1 MKTSDFDY
9 HLPTELIAQIPM
21 EPRDQSRLM
30 VLHRSDG
37 FIEHRYFYEVVN
49 YLHSGDTIVLNDS
62 RVIPARILG
71 RKSESKA
78 NIEILLLRRLD
89 GKIWEALVRPSKKV
103 APGTKIRIAS
113 ESDSTNVEEMDAEVL
128 EQGEGGIRHI
138 RFSDESLLEKVGRV
152 PLPPY
157 IHTPLVNAERYQ
169 TVYAEIDGS
178 VAAPTAGL
186 HFTPRLLNELYQKG
200 IQLAFVTIH
209 IGLDTFRPVRVDDP
223 SQHKI
228 HKEYGELS
236 PEVAAMLS
244 QAKKQGKR
252 IIVVGTSTVRL
263 LEAAAISGEIQPFA
277 GWIDL
282 FILPG
287 YKFRVPDAMVTNFH
301 LPRSTL
307 LMLVSAFA
315 GKDFILQAY
324 EQAMSLGYRF
334 YSFGDAMLIL

>member
-1 MKTSDFDY
+1 MKTSDFEY
-9 HLPTELIAQIPM
+9 HLPPELIAQTPV

-30 VLHRSDG
+30 ILHRSDDS
-37 FIEHRYFYEVVN
+37 IEHHYFYEIVN
-49 YLHSGDTIVLNDS
+49 YFHSGDTVVLNNS

-71 RKSESKA
+71 QKSDSGTKV
-78 NIEILLLRRLD
+78 EILLLRRVDNSL
-89 GKIWEALVRPSKKV
+89 WEILVRPGRKIGI
-103 APGTKIRIAS
+103 GTKIKITN
-113 ESDSTNVEEMDAEVL
+113 ESVGMGQEIVAEVI
-128 EQGEGGIRHI
+128 ERREGGTRII
-138 RFSDESLLEKVGRV
+138 YLPDEGLLEKFGQV

-157 IHTPLVNAERYQ
+157 IHTPLAEPERYQ

-186 HFTPRLLNELYQKG
+186 HFTPKLLNKVQKKG
-200 IQLAFVTIH
+200 VRLAFVTLH

-223 SQHKI
+223 GQHKI

-236 PEVAAMLS
+236 PEAAAVLR
-244 QAKKQGKR
+244 QTKKQGKK
-252 IIVVGTSTVRL
+252 IIAVGTSTVRL
-263 LEAAAISGEIQPFA
+263 LEAAAQSGTVRPFA
-277 GWIDL
+277 GWVDL

-287 YKFRVPDAMVTNFH
+287 YQFRTTDAMISNFH

-315 GKDFILQAY
+315 GRDFILRAYDQAKN
-324 EQAMSLGYRF
+324 LGYSF

>member
-9 HLPTELIAQIPM
+9 HLPPELIAQIPV

-37 FIEHRYFYEVVN
+37 TIEHHHFYEVVN
-49 YLHSGDTIVLNDS
+49 YLQSGDTLVLNNS

-71 RKSESKA
+71 QKSGSSA
-78 NIEILLLRRLD
+78 NVEILLLRRLD
-89 GKIWEALVRPSKKV
+89 DNIWETLVRPSRKV
-103 APGTKIRIAS
+103 VIGTKIKIVSRHDATAD
-113 ESDSTNVEEMDAEVL
+113 EMNVEVL
-128 EQGEGGIRHI
+128 EQGEDGVRLIRL
-138 RFSDESLLEKVGRV
+138 SDESLLERFGQI

-157 IHTPLVNAERYQ
+157 IHTPLADAERYQ
-169 TVYAEIDGS
+169 TVYAEVNGS

-186 HFTPRLLNELYQKG
+186 HFAPRLLNDLQQKG
-200 IQLAFVTIH
+200 VQLTFVTLH
-209 IGLDTFRPVRVDDP
+209 IGLDTFQPVRVDDP

-228 HKEYGELS
+228 HKEYGELTS
-236 PEVAAMLS
+236 EVADLLN
-244 QAKKQGKR
+244 QTKKRGQK
-252 IIVVGTSTVRL
+252 IIAVGTSTVRL
-263 LEAAAISGEIQPFA
+263 LEAAALSGVIQPFV
-277 GWIDL
+277 GWVDL

-287 YKFRVPDAMVTNFH
+287 HRFCVTDAMVTNFH

-315 GKDFILQAY
+315 GRDFILQAY
-324 EQAMSLGYRF
+324 ERAKSLGYRF

>member
-9 HLPTELIAQIPM
+9 HLPAELIAQIPM

-37 FIEHRYFYEVVN
+37 FIEHRYFYEIVN

-178 VAAPTAGL
+178 VSAPTAGL

-252 IIVVGTSTVRL
+252 IIAVGTSTVRL

-287 YKFRVPDAMVTNFH
+287 YKFRVTDAMVTNFH

>member
-9 HLPTELIAQIPM
+9 HLPTELIAQIPV

-37 FIEHRYFYEVVN
+37 FIEHRYFYEIVN

-71 RKSESKA
+71 RKSDSKA

-89 GKIWEALVRPSKKV
+89 DKIWEALVRPSKKV
-103 APGTKIRIAS
+103 APGAKIRIAS

-157 IHTPLVNAERYQ
+157 IHTPLADAERYQ

-186 HFTPRLLNELYQKG
+186 HFTLRLLNELYQKG
-200 IQLAFVTIH
+200 IQLAFITLH
-209 IGLDTFRPVRVDDP
+209 IGLDTFRPVRADDP

-228 HKEYGELS
+228 HKEYGALS
-236 PEVAAMLS
+236 PEVAAMLG

-252 IIVVGTSTVRL
+252 IIAVGTSTVRL
-263 LEAAAISGEIQPFA
+263 LEAVAISGEIQPFA

-287 YKFRVPDAMVTNFH
+287 YKFRVTDAMVTNFH

>member
-1 MKTSDFDY
+1 MQTSDFDY

-37 FIEHRYFYEVVN
+37 FIEHRYFYEIAN

-71 RKSESKA
+71 RKSDSKA

-103 APGTKIRIAS
+103 ATGTKIRIAS

-138 RFSDESLLEKVGRV
+138 RFSDESLLERVGRV

-186 HFTPRLLNELYQKG
+186 HFTPRLLDDLYQKG

-236 PEVAAMLS
+236 PEVGAMLG

-252 IIVVGTSTVRL
+252 IIAVGTSTVRL

-287 YKFRVPDAMVTNFH
+287 HKFRVTDAMVTNFH